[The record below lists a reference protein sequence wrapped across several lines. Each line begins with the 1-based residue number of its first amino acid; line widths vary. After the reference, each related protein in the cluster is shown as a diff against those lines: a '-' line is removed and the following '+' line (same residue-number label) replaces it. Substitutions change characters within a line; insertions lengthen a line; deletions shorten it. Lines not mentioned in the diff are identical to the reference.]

1 MRRIRVLPLTVLLA
15 AAATFTACGEDAEP
29 ATTEG
34 TTEPTTI
41 EITIEGDTVDPNGD
55 RIDVEI
61 GQPVEFVVT
70 ADAEGELH
78 VHSDPE
84 EELAYKK
91 GTTIL
96 EIGPFDKAGV
106 IEVESHDLH
115 ATVVQLEV
123 K

>member
-1 MRRIRVLPLTVLLA
+1 MRRIRVLVPLTVLLA
-15 AAATFTACGEDAEP
+15 TVASLTACGEDS
-29 ATTEG
+29 
-34 TTEPTTI
+34 EPTPAGTSAPQTI
-41 EITIEGDTVDPNGD
+41 AVTIEGDTIEPNGE
-55 RIDVEI
+55 RIEVEI

-84 EELAYKK
+84 QELAYEK

-96 EIGPFDKAGV
+96 EIGPFDKAGIV
-106 IEVESHDLH
+106 EVESHDQH